1 MRKTFDPLTDPL
13 PAHRRRWREMKA
25 WWVRSRNRREQGLKS
40 LWNAGQKATAFAF
53 QWLGGTLISFG
64 VYQTY
69 PPAGYIAGG
78 LICWL
83 LLWSGEADRRR
94 RSG

>member
-1 MRKTFDPLTDPL
+1 MRKTFDPMTDPL
-13 PAHRRRWREMKA
+13 PAHRRKWLELKS
-25 WWVRSRNRREQGLKS
+25 WWVRSRNRRQKARRD

-53 QWLGGTLISFG
+53 QWVGGTLISFG
-64 VYQTY
+64 AYQMY
-69 PPAGYIAGG
+69 SPAGYVVGG

-83 LLWSGEADRRR
+83 LLWSGETDRRR